1 MTEEKVPFKEAF
13 EAFQSVPL
21 EEREKLCTCLQ
32 AFILGYK
39 MGKIA
44 QEDDS
49 DSLLVKLKQKEL
61 IKTWNYEGGH
71 YHYEIEIISDIE
83 PDDIPWN

>member
-1 MTEEKVPFKEAF
+1 MSIEKEAAK
-13 EAFQSVPL
+13 AFHRLPL
-21 EEREKLCTCLQ
+21 QDRENLCTTLQ
-32 AFILGYK
+32 AFALGYK

-49 DSLLVKLKQKEL
+49 DSLLVKLKQKNL
-61 IKTWNYEGGH
+61 IKTWNYEGSH

-83 PDDIPWN
+83 PDEIPWN

>member
-1 MTEEKVPFKEAF
+1 MKIEKEAA
-13 EAFQSVPL
+13 ETFQNLPL
-21 EEREKLCTCLQ
+21 EEREKLCTILQ
-32 AFILGYK
+32 VFTLGYK
-39 MGKIA
+39 MGKIE

-49 DSLLVKLKQKEL
+49 DSLLVKLKQKDL
-61 IKTWNYEGGH
+61 IKTWNYEGSH